1 MEVLLNRKDE
11 KRQAGE
17 LIYAKNKHL
26 YALLEDEDERFSYLL
41 VSLTEFKIIQYY
53 DDLPTN
59 DEITYDIEDEIESVH
74 HHTQSKITFA

>member
-1 MEVLLNRKDE
+1 MEVLLNRKNE

-26 YALLEDEDERFSYLL
+26 YALFEDEDERFSYMLI
-41 VSLTEFKIIQYY
+41 SLTEFKIIQYY

-59 DEITYDIEDEIESVH
+59 DEIIFDIEEEIESVH
-74 HHTQSKITFA
+74 HHTQLTITFA